1 MAIAAPEGS
10 VNLSATGMVI
20 TTGPEFWPQH
30 RIKNASKDHLYI
42 HVNSLI
48 TFLCSIKKKK
58 NRLFSPN
65 FHFIFFLSFIFSFS
79 CVLVSL
85 VFLLIFII
93 DNLLSFFSLFGFFSQ
108 FLFVDTPWFVDVMF
122 LMLHVRFMV
131 LHIWKIYGILEL
143 REPLLSSNAVH
154 LSYKRENWISG
165 KILDLHSLHSFLM
178 KNNGTMNFPEF
189 VLLYR

>member
-1 MAIAAPEGS
+1 MYKCLRDFKISWNVSRIRTTWHKQLMAIAAPERS

-58 NRLFSPN
+58 NRLFSPH

-93 DNLLSFFSLFGFFSQ
+93 DNLSYNFFHCLFFF
-108 FLFVDTPWFVDVMF
+108 L
-122 LMLHVRFMV
+122 
-131 LHIWKIYGILEL
+131 
-143 REPLLSSNAVH
+143 N
-154 LSYKRENWISG
+154 
-165 KILDLHSLHSFLM
+165 SFL
-178 KNNGTMNFPEF
+178 
-189 VLLYR
+189 